1 MKTALV
7 ITLAVLAQAV
17 GNTLLSKGMKVV
29 ASMPSFSDGFSL
41 MMLAYALKNPF
52 IWGGIVLLIVFF
64 ASFLSALSWADLS
77 YVLPATAPGYILN
90 VFFGGWFLGEP
101 ISPARWIGSVLI
113 VLGVMLVSL
122 SGSRKEEKEH
132 RLEPESCQPATKG
145 AGCSQF

>member
-7 ITLAVLAQAV
+7 ITLAVTAQAV

-29 ASMPSFSDGFSL
+29 ASMPSFTDGFSFV
-41 MMLAYALKNPF
+41 MLAYAMKSPF

-64 ASFLSALSWADLS
+64 ASFLAALSWADLS

-101 ISPARWIGSVLI
+101 VSQARWIGSALI
-113 VLGVMLVSL
+113 FFGVMLVSL
-122 SGSRKEEKEH
+122 SGAEKDKKQNF
-132 RLEPESCQPATKG
+132 EPESGQLGPEG
-145 AGCSQF
+145 AACSQS